1 MNVILKKGKE
11 KNLLRQHPWV
21 YSGAIHR
28 IEESEKGSSPVR
40 VVSYSNEF
48 LGWGIFSPNSQ
59 IRVRLWSFT
68 EAEYPDKQLLKDRL
82 ITAVDARKRFLNQD
96 NTATRLVYAESD
108 GMPGIVI
115 DRYNDFYVCQFLNLA
130 GEYFRKELIQLINEL
145 YNPKGIY
152 ERSDV
157 KVREKEALPVRTGVL
172 SGDIPEDTVE
182 IMENG
187 LKLLVDIK
195 NGHKTGLYLD
205 QKDNRNIVSYYAK
218 DSDVLNCFCYTGAF
232 SVYALKHGA
241 KSVINADI
249 SEPALMI
256 AERNTRINSLPIE
269 RLQTVKADLFQLLRD
284 YDEAGRQFDLII
296 LDPPKF
302 IENKSNVIRG
312 ARGYKDINMLAFK
325 LLRKG
330 GILMTFSCSGLLDSL
345 LFQKIIADAALDAG
359 CNAQIIRKMT
369 QASDHPIGIFY
380 PEAFYLKGLVLRKV

>member
-1 MNVILKKGKE
+1 MNIVLKKDKE

-21 YSGAIHR
+21 FSGAIHK
-28 IEESEKGSSPVR
+28 IEGIVKELSPVR
-40 VVSYSNEF
+40 VISGNNEF
-48 LGWGIFSPNSQ
+48 LGWGIYSPTSQ
-59 IRVRLWSFT
+59 IRVRLLSFK
-68 EAEYPDKQLLKDRL
+68 EAVYPDKRFLQEKLT
-82 ITAVDARKRFLNQD
+82 TAVKARNRLLNSG
-96 NTATRLVYAESD
+96 NNAVRLVYAESD
-108 GMPGIVI
+108 GLPGIVI
-115 DRYNDFYVCQFLNLA
+115 DQYNDFFVCQFLNLA
-130 GEYFRKELIQLINEL
+130 GEYYREDLIELINEL
-145 YNPKGIY
+145 YHPKGIY
-152 ERSDV
+152 ERSDA
-157 KVREKEALPVRTGVL
+157 KVREKEGLSIRTGVI
-172 SGDIPEDTVE
+172 SGEMPPDTIE

-205 QKDNRNIVSYYAK
+205 QKDNRSIVSYYAEG
-218 DSDVLNCFCYTGAF
+218 SDVLNCFCYTGAF

-249 SEPALMI
+249 SESALKL
-256 AERNTRINSLPIE
+256 AEQNAAINNLPIE

-284 YDEAGRQFDLII
+284 YEAEGREFDLII

-325 LLRKG
+325 LLKTG

-359 CNAQIIRKMT
+359 CNAQIIQKMT

-380 PEAFYLKGLVLRKV
+380 PESFYLKGLVLRKV